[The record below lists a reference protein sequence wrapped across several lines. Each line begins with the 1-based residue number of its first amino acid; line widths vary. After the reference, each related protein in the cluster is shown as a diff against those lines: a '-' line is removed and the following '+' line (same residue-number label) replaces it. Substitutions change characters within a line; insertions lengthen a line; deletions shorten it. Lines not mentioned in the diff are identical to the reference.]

1 MKTRIAPQS
10 QPDDRLLIEARR
22 LLDADP
28 DYAPWSDTQHA
39 ADAASFEAWLDSP
52 EGRALLE
59 IEDERACRSI
69 WNHDGYSPI
78 EGVCG
83 HA

>member
-1 MKTRIAPQS
+1 MKS
-10 QPDDRLLIEARR
+10 QMQHLAQDDQQQWQELAA
-22 LLDADP
+22 LDPAYRAWHDQRNAE
-28 DYAPWSDTQHA
+28 DHA
-39 ADAASFEAWLDSP
+39 EFEAWLDSP

-59 IEDERACRSI
+59 IEDERASRSW
-69 WNHDGYSPI
+69 WNHDGFSPV